1 MRHAE
6 ASGSARDTCKN
17 GSAEKRQRMRG
28 MRPGAG
34 AGTSVRSPHRELEL
48 SQL

>member
-34 AGTSVRSPHRELEL
+34 AGGQVCEVHTAS
-48 SQL
+48 